1 MSGTTSRA
9 VRAAAASSALAVLA
23 AGCGGS
29 AALDRET
36 AMQHAMD
43 AVANEV
49 AAPGSAIY
57 HHRIQLRTTETYGR
71 GGWLVRIAD
80 RTVGARI
87 CVTDLPTET
96 AIGVTE
102 NIAVVPCGS
111 RSGDA
116 PAERA
121 PSSPPPA

>member
-1 MSGTTSRA
+1 
-9 VRAAAASSALAVLA
+9 
-23 AGCGGS
+23 
-29 AALDRET
+29 
-36 AMQHAMD
+36 MQHAMD

-57 HHRIQLRTTETYGR
+57 RHRIQLRTAETYGR
-71 GGWLVRIAD
+71 AGWLVLIAD
-80 RTVGARI
+80 RTAGTPI

-96 AIGVTE
+96 AIGMTE

-116 PAERA
+116 PAA
-121 PSSPPPA
+121 PAMPASSSPPPA